1 MKQIKIIAAIAA
13 TIIISAL
20 MWAKPLDAGEVEIL
34 SLRWEEQ
41 PQEAQ
46 NLSMVEYIEAADE
59 KWQFE
64 PLNELPL
71 APDMQLYLYELCE
84 EYNLSFAFAA
94 MVMESETNFDPAAVG
109 DGGESVGYFQINQVN
124 WERMATEYGLDVH
137 DPEDNIKCGV
147 VMLTELFEKYEDPY
161 MVLLAYKCGERRGR
175 ELYEQEIY
183 TTTQFDCEELCNRAI
198 EIEGYMGIL

>member
-1 MKQIKIIAAIAA
+1 MKRIKIITAIVI

-20 MWAKPLDAGEVEIL
+20 MWARPLDAGEVEIL
-34 SLRWEEQ
+34 SLKWEEQ

-46 NLSMVEYIEAADE
+46 NLSMVEYIEATDE
-59 KWQFE
+59 KWKFE
-64 PLNELPL
+64 PLSELPL

-124 WERMATEYGLDVH
+124 WERMVTEYGLDVH

>member
-1 MKQIKIIAAIAA
+1 MKWIKIIAAIAA

-46 NLSMVEYIEAADE
+46 NLSTVEYIEAADE

-64 PLNELPL
+64 PLSELPL
-71 APDMQLYLYELCE
+71 DPEMQIYMYELCE
-84 EYNLSFAFAA
+84 ENKLSFAFAA
-94 MVMESETNFDPAAVG
+94 MVMESETNFDPVAVG
-109 DGGESVGYFQINQVN
+109 DDGESVGYFQINQVN

>member
-1 MKQIKIIAAIAA
+1 MKQIKIIAAIVA

-20 MWAKPLDAGEVEIL
+20 IWAKPLDAGEVEIL

-46 NLSMVEYIEAADE
+46 NLSTVEYIEAADE

-64 PLNELPL
+64 PLSELPL

-124 WERMATEYGLDVH
+124 WERMATEYGLNVH

>member
-1 MKQIKIIAAIAA
+1 MKQIKIIAAIVA

-20 MWAKPLDAGEVEIL
+20 MWAKPLDAGEVEIIAL
-34 SLRWEEQ
+34 SWQEQ
-41 PQEAQ
+41 PQEAP
-46 NLSMVEYIEAADE
+46 NTFAVNYIQPPDKE
-59 KWQFE
+59 WQFE
-64 PLNELPL
+64 PLSELPL
-71 APDMQLYLYELCE
+71 DPEMQIYMYELCE
-84 EYNLSFAFAA
+84 ENNLSFAFAA

>member
-1 MKQIKIIAAIAA
+1 MKQIKIIAAIVA

-46 NLSMVEYIEAADE
+46 NLSTVEYIEAADG
-59 KWQFE
+59 KRQFE
-64 PLNELPL
+64 PLSELPL